1 MLGYPSAC
9 IPVVALSLH
18 RDLLPEQHL
27 DIGRAL
33 RPLRDEGVLIIGSGH
48 SFHNM
53 SGFSFGGNRD
63 GVGAKGLDWDKALN
77 EVATGDAKDRD
88 RKLSNWRDL
97 PGAREAH
104 PREEHLMPLLVVA
117 GAAGEDR
124 GRNILNDAYMG
135 VKASAFCF
143 GGK

>member
-1 MLGYPSAC
+1 MIILIVDAFSSSPTGRESFANFSA
-9 IPVVALSLH
+9 
-18 RDLLPEQHL
+18 
-27 DIGRAL
+27 
-33 RPLRDEGVLIIGSGH
+33 GVKEAFRIQSLIIGSGH